1 MGTEPAWAR
10 AGQGSTRG
18 GGEGTPQPR
27 RQHARLRLCPP
38 QPWNPHF
45 PHPGPLPEGTAR
57 AEGLREGRL
66 WPPTPASVA
75 GSVGTAPPISHRGF
89 APRKVPSVS
98 WSQATLPLPA
108 GAESTS
114 RPPWGSLVWAQPGC
128 PPPTPSP
135 LLPSPSPLVSWS
147 AASALPSPAPP
158 SPPATCGLQ
167 RGEGTGVWELQGSGL
182 STTSTAL
189 SWSRAWCA
197 LSGWEGGPKPK
208 QSGVWGRVGQAFLG
222 QGGGGARVF
231 FLRVTINS
239 DSILQP
245 SQPVYRDINRAKAIR
260 TKFANDIVLTQ
271 MLFISESPSPI
282 LCKQV
287 DITPFSSPP
296 SWPLSRIQTLPS
308 PHRR

>member
-128 PPPTPSP
+128 PTPTPSP

-167 RGEGTGVWELQGSGL
+167 RGEGQEFGS
-182 STTSTAL
+182 
-189 SWSRAWCA
+189 SRALGCPPPQQRSA
-197 LSGWEGGPKPK
+197 GPGPGVLSLGGKGAPN
-208 QSGVWGRVGQAFLG
+208 QSSLGCGAGLGRHSWGRVGEG
-222 QGGGGARVF
+222 QEYF
-231 FLRVTINS
+231 FFV
-239 DSILQP
+239 
-245 SQPVYRDINRAKAIR
+245 
-260 TKFANDIVLTQ
+260 
-271 MLFISESPSPI
+271 
-282 LCKQV
+282 
-287 DITPFSSPP
+287 
-296 SWPLSRIQTLPS
+296 
-308 PHRR
+308 

>member
-1 MGTEPAWAR
+1 MGAEGPRVGTEPAWAR

-128 PPPTPSP
+128 PPPPRLPFCPPPPPWSP
-135 LLPSPSPLVSWS
+135 GLQLLPSPVPRRPHPLLPV
-147 AASALPSPAPP
+147 ASSVVRA
-158 SPPATCGLQ
+158 Q
-167 RGEGTGVWELQGSGL
+167 EFGS
-182 STTSTAL
+182 
-189 SWSRAWCA
+189 SRALGCPPPQQRSA
-197 LSGWEGGPKPK
+197 GPGPGVLS
-208 QSGVWGRVGQAFLG
+208 L
-222 QGGGGARVF
+222 GGARVF